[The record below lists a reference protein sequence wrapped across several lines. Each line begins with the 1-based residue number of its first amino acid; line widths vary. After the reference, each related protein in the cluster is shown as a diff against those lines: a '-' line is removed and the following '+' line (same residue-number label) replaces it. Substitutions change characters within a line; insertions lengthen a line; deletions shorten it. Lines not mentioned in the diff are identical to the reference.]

1 MANIDHDDARSRLA
15 ARYVE
20 MTETELTELAQDQS
34 TLTDDALSVL
44 GSEFSRRGLP
54 FERTNL
60 VDTGN
65 VIDTKLVMIRR
76 FRDVP
81 EAVAAQNVL
90 ESEGVACFLADQNS
104 IWMNWMWSN
113 ALGGVKLW
121 VREEDVREAT
131 ELLDQDFSEA
141 ADKEQSAE

>member
-1 MANIDHDDARSRLA
+1 
-15 ARYVE
+15 
-20 MTETELTELAQDQS
+20 
-34 TLTDDALSVL
+34 
-44 GSEFSRRGLP
+44 LP